1 MNKFNLPIWAWFLAN
16 NPWVLGLT
24 GGIGSGKSTA
34 SRYLANAGIKVVDA
48 DKVAREVVEP
58 GTEGLTA
65 IVARYGAEVLTAQ
78 EQLNRAKLREVIF
91 SDDQEKQWLNG
102 LLHPLIRSRMLNQL
116 RAAQSPYVVLEAPLL
131 FENSLD
137 KYCNRTLLIDVPVE
151 VQVQRA
157 SVRDDVTEE
166 QIRAIIASQLSR
178 TEKVQRTDD
187 IITNC
192 GSMTELEHKVKR
204 YHESYLRL
212 LNLQSS

>member
-1 MNKFNLPIWAWFLAN
+1 MAN
-16 NPWVLGLT
+16 NPWILGLT

-34 SRYLANAGIKVVDA
+34 SHYFANAGIKVVDA

-65 IVARYGAEVLTAQ
+65 IVARYGVDVLTAQ
-78 EQLNRAKLREVIF
+78 EQLDRAKLREIIF

-102 LLHPLIRSRMLNQL
+102 LLHPLIRTRMLSQL
-116 RAAQSPYVVLEAPLL
+116 RAAQSQYVVLEAPLL
-131 FENSLD
+131 FENNLD

-157 SVRDDVTEE
+157 SVRDDVTEQ

-178 TEKVQRTDD
+178 TEKLQRTDD

-192 GSMTELEHKVKR
+192 GSMNELEHKVKR